1 MKLYVIL
8 LLLLVGCGNNLNV
21 LDEELTSDV
30 FSVIPECSRMDEIK
44 AIHIYVMKKNMRR
57 WYTEHE
63 CSAFALK
70 KRQITNKQEI
80 RKIIL
85 ELSIPSVIVFEKTIP
100 SKNDPEIHIFAISKS
115 GRKAYLRV
123 TYFKNS
129 IDHRWFVVLYSPIVY
144 SISSPS
150 FLIKILKEK

>member
-1 MKLYVIL
+1 MKLYVVL
-8 LLLLVGCGNNLNV
+8 LLLLTGCGNNLNL

-44 AIHIYVMKKNMRR
+44 AIHIYVMKKNMKR
-57 WYTEHE
+57 WYTEQE
-63 CSAFALK
+63 CSALAFK
-70 KRQITNKQEI
+70 KIRITNEQEI
-80 RKIIL
+80 KKIIL
-85 ELSIPSVIVFEKTIP
+85 ELSIPSQEIFEKIIP
-100 SKNDPEIHIFAISKS
+100 SENDPEIHIFAISKS

-123 TYFKNS
+123 TYFKNA
-129 IDHRWFVVLYSPIVY
+129 IDHRWFVTLYSPIVY